1 MTDPDTGPA
10 GGPAGGPD
18 RGLGEARL
26 RALLEDAVADVRPAP
41 ALDRIRSRTKVTP
54 MRRTR
59 PWLLATAGAVAATA
73 ATITV
78 VSLADGS
85 PLRADPGPGPAATST
100 EEPSDGPSGEPDPSP
115 TPEPSA
121 TPSATDDSED
131 PEPGGDPVAL
141 PVYFVGDT
149 PTGPRL
155 FREFRPAP
163 PDTAREQ
170 GAELAAALQ
179 LAVAGEAADPDYRSD
194 WPAAADGAHTI
205 SADNEAGASGS
216 GSVLI
221 RLGDA
226 SDVAARPPGMSKDAA
241 RLAVQQ
247 LVHTAQAVV
256 QERRAVAFTDGTGK
270 PLTSL
275 LGLDVPPLVEA
286 APAMEVQ
293 APVWVI
299 SPQQGEEVDRTFTVE
314 GRGAF
319 FEANVSWQ
327 LLRDG
332 AVVKDGFATAQ
343 ECCTLS
349 PYSFEVTAEPGEY
362 VLRVYDA
369 DMSDGEGPGEQ
380 EDTKV
385 VTVR

>member
-1 MTDPDTGPA
+1 MTDPD
-10 GGPAGGPD
+10 
-18 RGLGEARL
+18 LGRDDARL

-78 VSLADGS
+78 VSLANGS
-85 PLRADPGPGPAATST
+85 SPRADSGPGPAATST
-100 EEPSDGPSGEPDPSP
+100 DPSDETAEEPSGGVSPSP
-115 TPEPSA
+115 TAEASEAPSA
-121 TPSATDDSED
+121 SGSDDPD
-131 PEPGGDPVAL
+131 PGGSVAL
-141 PVYFVGDT
+141 PVYFVADT

-163 PDTAREQ
+163 PGTADTSEAR
-170 GAELAAALQ
+170 LAAALQ
-179 LAVAGEAADPDYRSD
+179 LAVDGDAADPDYRSD
-194 WPAAADGAHTI
+194 WREVGDGDHTVTARDEVGASSNSRILVQLDDAADVAQRP
-205 SADNEAGASGS
+205 AGLSEG
-216 GSVLI
+216 
-221 RLGDA
+221 
-226 SDVAARPPGMSKDAA
+226 AA

-256 QERRAVAFTDGTGK
+256 QERAPVAFADPTGR
-270 PLTSL
+270 PLTTV
-275 LGLDVPPLVEA
+275 LGTDASRPVAA
-286 APAMEVQ
+286 APALEVQ
-293 APVWVI
+293 APVWII
-299 SPQQGEEVDRTFTVE
+299 SPQEGEEVGRTFTVE

-327 LLRDG
+327 LLDPAG
-332 AVVKDGFATAQ
+332 AVVKKGFATAQ

-349 PYSFEVTAEPGEY
+349 PYAFEVTAKPGTY

-369 DMSDGEGPGEQ
+369 DMSGGEGPGEQ
-380 EDTKV
+380 EDTKA